1 MAYQHVFADGSL
13 CDLPAGKVVCV
24 GRNYAEHAKELN
36 NPIPSEPILFIKPST
51 SLLDMTQP
59 FSLPVGHGFIHFE
72 TELALLIGK
81 PLTRADEQ
89 AATEAIA
96 GVGLALDMTL
106 RDLQSK
112 LKEKGQPW
120 EKAKAF
126 DGSCPVSAFVQPE
139 KVGPLTDLP
148 LRLTVNG
155 EVRQDGSSAQM
166 LNPIVQLISYIS
178 QWFTLQPG
186 DIVLTGTPAGVG
198 EAKAGDEL
206 LVELPG
212 HLAVSTRII

>member
-1 MAYQHVFADGSL
+1 MAYQHAFVDGSS

-51 SLLDMTQP
+51 SLVDMTQS
-59 FSLPVGHGFIHFE
+59 FSLPVGHGCIHFE

-89 AATEAIA
+89 AAAEAIV

-106 RDLQSK
+106 RDLQSA

-126 DGSCPVSAFVQPE
+126 DGSCPVSAFVKPD
-139 KVGPLTDLP
+139 KVGALTELP

-155 EVRQDGSSAQM
+155 EIRQDGSSSQM
-166 LNPIVQLISYIS
+166 LNPIVQLISHIS

-198 EAKAGDEL
+198 EAKSGDEL

-212 HLAVSTRII
+212 HLAVNTRII

>member
-1 MAYQHVFADGSL
+1 MAYQHLFADGTP

-51 SLLDMTQP
+51 SLLDMAQP
-59 FSLPVGHGFIHFE
+59 FSLPEGQGCIHFE

-81 PLTRADEQ
+81 TLTKADEQ
-89 AATEAIA
+89 TAADAIV

-126 DGSCPVSAFVQPE
+126 DGSCPVSAFIQTE
-139 KVGPLTDLP
+139 KVGELTDIP
-148 LRLTVNG
+148 LRLSVNG

-198 EAKAGDEL
+198 EAKSGDEL

-212 HLAVSTRII
+212 QLSVNTQIL

>member
-1 MAYQHVFADGSL
+1 MAYQHVFADDSS
-13 CDLPAGKVVCV
+13 CDLPVGKVVCV

-51 SLLDMTQP
+51 SLLDMAQP
-59 FSLPVGHGFIHFE
+59 FSLPVGHGCIHFE

-81 PLTRADEQ
+81 PLTKADEQ
-89 AATEAIA
+89 AAAEAIA

-106 RDLQSK
+106 RDLQTK

-126 DGSCPVSAFVQPE
+126 DGSCPVSAFIQPQ
-139 KVGPLTDLP
+139 KISSLADVP
-148 LRLTVNG
+148 LRLSVNG

-198 EAKAGDEL
+198 EARAGDEL

-212 HLAVSTRII
+212 LLAINTRII